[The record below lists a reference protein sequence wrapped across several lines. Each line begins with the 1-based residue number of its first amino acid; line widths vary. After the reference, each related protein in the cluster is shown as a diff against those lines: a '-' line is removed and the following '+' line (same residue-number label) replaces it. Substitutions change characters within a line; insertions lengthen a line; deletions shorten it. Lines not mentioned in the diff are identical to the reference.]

1 MNSISRLK
9 KPLNTA
15 WIASLFCLIIGNT
28 PLHAAAPPDDSAHT
42 RYPIVLV
49 HGFAG
54 FDKLFGFVNYWFGIP
69 KALRA
74 AGAEVYVAQVS
85 AANSTEV
92 RGDQLIAQIE
102 AIRRSSGADK
112 VNLIGHSHGGP
123 TVRYAAALHP
133 EWVASVTSI
142 GGTNKGSEMADF
154 VQKLTG
160 EDTLRQRAVF
170 GLVTGL
176 GRLID
181 FASGGGLPQS
191 GRGAM
196 NSLSR
201 QGAATFS
208 QRFPQ
213 GAPVGCG
220 EGDHEVNGVRYYSWG
235 GVSHWTTG
243 IDPSDFLMW
252 LTGLPFSEPNDGL
265 VGRCSSHLGQVIRDD
280 YPINHLDEINQ
291 VLGLH
296 GFGGTDPVQ
305 LMIEHA
311 KRLKAAGL

>member
-15 WIASLFCLIIGNT
+15 CFISLFYLVIGNT

-74 AGAEVYVAQVS
+74 AGAEVHVAQVS
-85 AANSTEV
+85 AANSTEM

-123 TVRYAAALHP
+123 TVRYATALHP

-176 GRLID
+176 GHVID

-196 NSLSR
+196 NSLSS
-201 QGAATFS
+201 QGAAAFS

-213 GAPVGCG
+213 GIPDGCG
-220 EGDHEVNGVRYYSWG
+220 EGDHEVDGVRYYSWG
-235 GVSHWTTG
+235 GVHHWTTG
-243 IDPSDFLMW
+243 VDPSDFLMW

-296 GFGGTDPVQ
+296 GFGGVDPVQ

-311 KRLKAAGL
+311 QRLKAAGL

>member
-1 MNSISRLK
+1 
-9 KPLNTA
+9 
-15 WIASLFCLIIGNT
+15 
-28 PLHAAAPPDDSAHT
+28 
-42 RYPIVLV
+42 
-49 HGFAG
+49 
-54 FDKLFGFVNYWFGIP
+54 
-69 KALRA
+69 
-74 AGAEVYVAQVS
+74 
-85 AANSTEV
+85 
-92 RGDQLIAQIE
+92 
-102 AIRRSSGADK
+102 
-112 VNLIGHSHGGP
+112 
-123 TVRYAAALHP
+123 
-133 EWVASVTSI
+133 
-142 GGTNKGSEMADF
+142 MADF

-176 GRLID
+176 GHVID

-196 NSLSR
+196 NSLSS
-201 QGAATFS
+201 QGAAAFS

-213 GAPVGCG
+213 GIPDGCG
-220 EGDHEVNGVRYYSWG
+220 EGDHEVDGVRYYSWG

-311 KRLKAAGL
+311 QRLKAAGL